1 IPVKLYWI
9 AYEGGRRLYNGRL
22 IPGGSHVQ
30 PTYAGHLWVVA
41 DEADRCL
48 QIITAENNT
57 EITLTPP
64 PTPPATARPDSA
76 SSSSNISAAKSGE
89 SPFVDIVEFRNQPAR
104 HPIAREHGTAP
115 HPIGRTEPKM
125 DYALGQF
132 VPIIDRALNNN
143 GAKLVL
149 ERSPNGKW
157 IPATV
162 NFTAQDSSFAT
173 SGLPYLGRI
182 IASKPSQFVVTLSED
197 GLVTGKQT

>member
-1 IPVKLYWI
+1 
-9 AYEGGRRLYNGRL
+9 
-22 IPGGSHVQ
+22 
-30 PTYAGHLWVVA
+30 
-41 DEADRCL
+41 
-48 QIITAENNT
+48 
-57 EITLTPP
+57 
-64 PTPPATARPDSA
+64 DSA
-76 SSSSNISAAKSGE
+76 SSSSNISAAKSSE

-104 HPIAREHGTAP
+104 HPIASEHGTAP

-197 GLVTGKQT
+197 GLVTGKQTGSTDELRASGLSYPPTGTMSWTGTETLDLNTGLDNWTFEGQMNAHRS